1 MLMGTF
7 STIERI
13 MEENG
18 LPIPEGRGNEKL
30 DKIARIV
37 ETYEMPE
44 DVRQRLRNLLALR

>member
-18 LPIPEGRGNEKL
+18 LPIPKGRGNQKL
-30 DKIARIV
+30 NEIAKIV
-37 ETYEMPE
+37 ETHEMPD